1 MIAAQEKINQSG
13 HKIARMDDYNDDS
26 MGKRVKWAREKLTGL
41 NQTQFGRLLTNPSN
55 PSGVR
60 NIYVSQIERNHRVP
74 ALPLLLKIAE
84 VTGVKVGFLLMETDL
99 PFGEPEAV
107 YFSPEADEAARYIDN
122 ARPEERARMLAVIK
136 ALAEN
141 VGNAPGVDN
150 GPKRQAGELT
160 ISPFTRLVLRNRGA
174 NAESFSQ
181 ARR

>member
-1 MIAAQEKINQSG
+1 MIAVQEKTNQSG
-13 HKIARMDDYNDDS
+13 HKIARMEEYNWDS
-26 MGKRVKWAREKLTGL
+26 FGARVKWAREKILKI
-41 NQTQFGRLLTNPSN
+41 NQSEFGRLLTNPGN

-60 NIYVSQIERNHRVP
+60 NIYVSQIERGHRFP
-74 ALPLLLKIAE
+74 AVQLLLKIAE
-84 VTGVKVGFLLMETDL
+84 VTGVKVGWLLMETDS
-99 PFGEPEAV
+99 PFGGTEPV

-122 ARPEERARMLAVIK
+122 APPEERARMLAVIK

-141 VGNAPGVDN
+141 VGNAPGVEN